1 MNGQRLVFLLRVF
14 WILIFLNEM
23 FGYVAL
29 CLYGLC
35 IVTVC
40 KHFTDSL

>member
-23 FGYVAL
+23 FGYVATWRNV
-29 CLYGLC
+29 LY
-35 IVTVC
+35 VFMVC
-40 KHFTDSL
+40 AL